1 MTQLIVVDDHIFLR
15 AGVKVYCKN
24 HPEIS
29 VVGEAGDGETLFRFL
44 SVAPVDMVLLGV
56 NPSNGMDCL
65 RITRRLRRDYPTIKI
80 LALANENTAET
91 VNSMM
96 QAGIDGFIGKRQA
109 DKVELLAAIQKVMSG
124 EGYVGRI
131 DTVEI

>member
-1 MTQLIVVDDHIFLR
+1 MTQLIVVDDHTFAR
-15 AGVKVYCKN
+15 AGVTIYCKDYPDIN
-24 HPEIS
+24 A
-29 VVGEAGDGETLFRFL
+29 VGEAGDGDTLFRFL
-44 SVAPVDMVLLGV
+44 SAAPVDMVLLGV
-56 NPSNGMDCL
+56 NPSKAMDCL
-65 RITRRLRRDYPTIKI
+65 HIARRLRRDYPTIKI

-109 DKVELLAAIQKVMSG
+109 DKVELLAAIQKVVSG

-131 DTVEI
+131 EQG

>member
-1 MTQLIVVDDHIFLR
+1 
-15 AGVKVYCKN
+15 
-24 HPEIS
+24 
-29 VVGEAGDGETLFRFL
+29 
-44 SVAPVDMVLLGV
+44 MVLLGV
-56 NPSNGMDCL
+56 NPSKAMDCL

-109 DKVELLAAIQKVMSG
+109 DKVELLAAIQKVVSG

-131 DTVEI
+131 DTFEI